1 MGNNLKLGEF
11 CNIIMHNV
19 CTMYIY
25 KKEIESDMKR
35 KIFTKNNKKL
45 SQERCEEWM
54 RVVLSFSKRAWVITV
69 IAALFLFF
77 FFQPNEECSKEMY
90 FWLFVVKPTIG
101 QGILIIVF
109 GQIFRRLVKRQSVRL
124 MSVFTIIDMSLFAGI
139 IACIHTSV
147 AFMPVVL
154 MFPMML
160 TPLYRDKLMTVV
172 QLLVSC
178 LIYIADR
185 IYFIPNSPYMPPGS
199 DLIDVTIFFASAL
212 VVFFLIE
219 QVNVSFILQDERAT
233 RDSLTHLYN
242 HETFYEELE
251 YYMKTYEEKRE
262 TFSVLIAD
270 IDNFKKVND
279 TYGHAFGDEVIR
291 QVVAA
296 MERSRDKNNFC
307 ARYGGEEFAMI
318 LPGMN
323 MEEAGAIGECIRRE
337 FENIE
342 FETDK
347 GKCHFTLS
355 IGVAEYAKEYEKAS
369 QFFEEADKALYCA
382 KRTGKN
388 RVCYAK
394 HCCEEE

>member
-1 MGNNLKLGEF
+1 M
-11 CNIIMHNV
+11 
-19 CTMYIY
+19 
-25 KKEIESDMKR
+25 KK

-54 RVVLSFSKRAWVITV
+54 RVVLSFSRKAWLITF
-69 IAALFLFF
+69 IAALFLFV
-77 FFQPNEECSKEMY
+77 FFQPNEKCSRGLY
-90 FWLFVVKPTIG
+90 FWLFVAKPTIG
-101 QGILIIVF
+101 QGLLVIIF
-109 GQIFRRLVKRQSVRL
+109 GQIFKRLVKTRSLRL
-124 MSVFTIIDMSLFAGI
+124 MSIFTMIDVSLFAGI
-139 IACIHTSV
+139 IACVHTSV
-147 AFMPVVL
+147 AFIPVVL
-154 MFPMML
+154 LFPMML

-172 QLLVSC
+172 QLFISC

-185 IYFIPNSPYMPPGS
+185 VYFIPNSPYMPPGS
-199 DLIDVTIFFASAL
+199 DLIDITIFFASAL

-251 YYMKTYEEKRE
+251 YYMKTYEEKKE

-342 FETDK
+342 FETDT
-347 GKCHFTLS
+347 GICHFTLS
-355 IGVAEYAKEYEKAS
+355 IGVAEYTKEYEMAS

-388 RVCYAK
+388 QVCYAK
-394 HCCEEE
+394 HGCEEEE